1 MRRRLGKK
9 QLVMVAKNHQTNNSS
24 NRYIVT
30 KYRLLDQGWHVDK
43 ISEDFYRSIENWRL
57 LLNQNKTNLAKINKF
72 ASN

>member
-1 MRRRLGKK
+1 
-9 QLVMVAKNHQTNNSS
+9 MVAKNHQTNNSS
-24 NRYIVT
+24 NRYIGT

-72 ASN
+72 A